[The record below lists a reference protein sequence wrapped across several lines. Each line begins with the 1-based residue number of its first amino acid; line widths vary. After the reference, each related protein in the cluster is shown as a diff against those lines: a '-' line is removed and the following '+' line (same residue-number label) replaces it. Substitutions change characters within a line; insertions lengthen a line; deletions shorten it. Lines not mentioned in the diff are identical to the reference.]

1 MVLWYHRRL
10 PARPGRAGERRGGPA
25 RRAMTPEPNDVEA
38 SVRRVRR
45 GCMFVA
51 ALVAAL
57 AVLFTSATGNLFYLT
72 LLLAALFLAI
82 FSRLVR

>member
-1 MVLWYHRRL
+1 
-10 PARPGRAGERRGGPA
+10 
-25 RRAMTPEPNDVEA
+25 MTPEPNDVEA

-45 GCMFVA
+45 GCLFVA

-72 LLLAALFLAI
+72 LLVAALGIAI
-82 FSRLVR
+82 FARLVR

>member
-1 MVLWYHRRL
+1 
-10 PARPGRAGERRGGPA
+10 
-25 RRAMTPEPNDVEA
+25 MTPDPNDVEA

-45 GCMFVA
+45 GCMFMA

-57 AVLFTSATGNLFYLT
+57 AVLFTSATGNLFYMT
-72 LLLAALFLAI
+72 LLLAAVFLAI